1 MEMTNSWELL
11 KSKKT
16 SPGKISW
23 LSIEDVTQQWDILKV
38 INHEKKIGLRVG
50 CNFLNNENDVFKR
63 KLPKLSQIKI
73 TWNTSNKPFL
83 LIQLQDV
90 SFEDQFIKFIEIIIE
105 KIKEYI
111 TSCNFTLNDKAYLNN
126 DESSLSMERYE
137 EILIKTVINECFK
150 WSYLLMK
157 EEDRKLK
164 LNNQKGLIAELLF
177 LQNLFKYLDF
187 PYVLNSWTGPDKF
200 SKDFILNNIGFEIKS
215 IQTGH
220 TNKVSISNYD
230 QLDLVGLDKLFLV
243 TYLLSAGSKDNSLS
257 FTLTDLVNDIRK
269 ELEYDQESLLEFEN
283 KLIVAGYFDLDDY
296 SDCYLIKSNKPS
308 YYSVSNNFPCI
319 TSNIIDINSIIKVRY
334 EIDTTT
340 LDAFILEEFIVMNN
354 IEKNENTSNI
364 KDESLE
370 EKIEKGE
377 TKFVE
382 FKQSLS
388 LDIRKIDNYKDYSP
402 KKEEYLNEVIIKTI
416 IAFLNT
422 EGGELF
428 IGVKDYPIEI
438 FGIDK
443 ELKMLYKSSTDEILR
458 DIARLI
464 KVFIG
469 LQFTEYIDFDIKAI
483 KNKRIIYFTCRK
495 SSVPIYN
502 LKTDQFFIRNGP
514 STEELKGRALTD
526 YIKKRF
532 N

>member
-1 MEMTNSWELL
+1 MIHFIWRMVMTSDWEEL
-11 KSKKT
+11 KNKKT
-16 SPGKISW
+16 EPGKLSVNLISANYN
-23 LSIEDVTQQWDILKV
+23 IRKF
-38 INHEKKIGLRVG
+38 INHEKKIGLIVG
-50 CNFLNNENDVFKR
+50 CYSLDIDNEVFKK
-63 KLPKLSQIKI
+63 KLPKLSQIRI
-73 TWNTSNKPFL
+73 SWNFGNQPSL
-83 LIQLQDV
+83 MIVLQEE
-90 SFEDQFIKFIEIIIE
+90 SFEDQFKKFIDIIIE
-105 KIKEYI
+105 KIRHFFIKINDADKE
-111 TSCNFTLNDKAYLNN
+111 
-126 DESSLSMERYE
+126 E
-137 EILIKTVINECFK
+137 ELIKTVINECFK
-150 WSYLLMK
+150 WSLFLKPSK
-157 EEDRKLK
+157 ERKLNIQK
-164 LNNQKGLIAELLF
+164 QKGLISELLF
-177 LQNLFKYLDF
+177 LQNIFKHLDSKSS
-187 PYVLNSWTGPDKF
+187 LNAWTGPDGF
-200 SKDFILNNIGFEIKS
+200 SKDFIINNIGFEIKS
-215 IQTGH
+215 IQTG
-220 TNKVSISNYD
+220 NKNKITISNHD
-230 QLDLVGLDKLFLV
+230 QLDFVGLNKLFLV
-243 TYLLSAGSKDNSLS
+243 TYLLSFGSKDSKLS
-257 FTLTDLVNDIRK
+257 FTLTDIVNKIRIQ
-269 ELEYDQESLLEFEN
+269 LESDQDSKFIFEN
-283 KLIVAGYFDLDDY
+283 KLTNAGYSDLDDY
-296 SDCYLIKSNKPS
+296 SDNYFIQSDKSS
-308 YYSVSNNFPCI
+308 YYSISDNFPSI
-319 TSNIIDINSIIKVRY
+319 TSDKINIKSIIRVNY
-334 EIDTTT
+334 D
-340 LDAFILEEFIVMNN
+340 LDISTLEEFSVEELNVINDIKEGGNISDINN
-354 IEKNENTSNI
+354 DNLK
-364 KDESLE
+364 

-443 ELKMLYKSSTDEILR
+443 ELKMLYKSSTDEILKH
-458 DIARLI
+458 IGALI

-469 LQFTEYIDFDIKAI
+469 LQFIEYIDFEIKAI